1 MQKKRVYKVLYHIIV
16 AGLGFAMLYPVV
28 WMLMSSF
35 KPSETVLNSIGL
47 WPTTWTLSN
56 YTTGWRGFGGLSFGV
71 FFRNSFI
78 IAFLNTIGAAISS
91 SLVGYGLGRF
101 KFRGRNFLFTLVL
114 FTMMLPAQILMV
126 PRYLWFNL
134 LGWVG
139 TYLPLTIPAYFATT
153 GFFVYLNMN
162 FISGIPRDL
171 DEAARIDGCSYYMNY
186 FYVILPL
193 SVPAF
198 ITSLLFSFMWTWED
212 YLGPLIYLNKS
223 NQYTASL
230 ALKLFSDPTTSTDY
244 GAIFAMSILSLVP
257 ILLIFIFFQQY
268 LTEGISTTGLKG

>member
-1 MQKKRVYKVLYHIIV
+1 MTKKRIYTVLYHAFV
-16 AGLGFAMLYPVV
+16 ACLGFAMLYPVI

-35 KPSETVLNSIGL
+35 KPSETVLHSIGL

-56 YTTGWRGFGGLSFGV
+56 YTTGWRGFGGLTFGV

-78 IAFLNTIGAAISS
+78 VAFLNTIGAAISS

-101 KFRGRNFLFTLVL
+101 KFRGRNLLFSLVL
-114 FTMMLPAQILMV
+114 LSMMLPAQILMV
-126 PRYLWFNL
+126 PRYLWFNT

-153 GFFVYLNMN
+153 GFFVYLTMN
-162 FISGIPRDL
+162 FIYGIPKDL
-171 DEAARIDGCSYYMNY
+171 DEASRIDGCSYYMNY

-193 SVPAF
+193 SVPALV
-198 ITSLLFSFMWTWED
+198 TSVLFSFMWTWED

-223 NQYTASL
+223 EQYTASI

-244 GAIFAMSILSLVP
+244 GAIFAMSILSLIP
-257 ILLIFIFFQQY
+257 MLLIFIFFQQY